1 MSHYSGRCFPAV
13 FPSALSPGHKATRA
27 LVVWCSD
34 AGCSTRRTQAE
45 VHLSASLVHC
55 VLPAQCHWGSCY
67 TPSVGWVPTGPTN
80 LHYRKPTHDRSVLIS
95 YHTTVC
101 QNWKYYYL
109 CQYILFIVNRYMLCS
124 EKHWVCTSS
133 LLKIH
138 AEQS

>member
-1 MSHYSGRCFPAV
+1 MNSYYSGRCFPAF

-55 VLPAQCHWGSCY
+55 VLPAQCHWSPCY

-101 QNWKYYYL
+101 LIWKDYYV
-109 CQYILFIVNRYMLCS
+109 FIYGNIGTCCVLQ
-124 EKHWVCTSS
+124 KHWVCTSS
-133 LLKIH
+133 LLKTH